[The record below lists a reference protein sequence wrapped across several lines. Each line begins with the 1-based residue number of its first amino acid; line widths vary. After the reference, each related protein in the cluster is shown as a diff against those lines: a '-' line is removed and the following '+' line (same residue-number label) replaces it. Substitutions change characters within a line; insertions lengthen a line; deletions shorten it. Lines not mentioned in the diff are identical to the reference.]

1 MTNTVDLI
9 AQYEGF
15 SAEPYWDHS
24 QWSIGYGSYAG
35 SRDRNNKPNMRVTQ
49 AQGRDMLQQ
58 QMPKY
63 EATVDK
69 YDSTYNWTPAER
81 QALTSFA
88 YNVGSIDQLTDN
100 GRRSREE
107 IAAAMPLYNKASQ
120 QVVPGLVRRRAAE
133 TAIFTGG
140 TAPAPGNET
149 KTPLTEEEQNA
160 VRELQ
165 RSRRNLD
172 AVKAD
177 ANSSPAEI
185 RNAQARYDEAK
196 SNSPLSGGD
205 GEINPNNNIATSSP
219 STNFSNAESLS
230 EIVTEMEKNEE
241 WWMNALDEYQNFA
254 YNIELFIV
262 NQADAFDFMF
272 NETSNIDT
280 IISNGWPS
288 SDMRYITV
296 AETAV
301 TTEFNIQDLE
311 ITSLGAGSS
320 STSKLAGTATSMS
333 FSIVQVG
340 NTSLNDNLMN
350 ASLLSGYSSISEAK
364 FFLKLNFKGYTDD
377 GVAQV
382 SEGQNLTKVFPFV
395 ISNIGDVSTGTDTRG
410 TITTIEGTIA
420 QDYATSSSIN
430 LIDYNFEFVIKETL
444 QETLQSF
451 LDKLNETIRE
461 KDFSSG
467 NAASNAFIHEYS
479 IEFDNDFL
487 TEYGESK
494 MNDETA
500 QPGSANNTVGVRRGG
515 VNVSEQIG
523 NITPGLSIIDAIY
536 DICIQSLDIRNA
548 LTSEEDTFNQVISV
562 IPSASPK
569 PGGLNVLT
577 GVAGHKVTYFICTKP
592 QIITQ
597 NNYDNANKV
606 RNSSS
611 MIKEIFDSGKCK
623 KVYYH
628 QYTGLND
635 QILDLSLSFN
645 RQLVKAYNLPEDA
658 AFANSFING
667 TDAIVNDLNPRAQ
680 QALEQ
685 LETQLDALQVDRDAG
700 IENLDSIRSEIENSS
715 ESISST
721 LRENSRNALA
731 EQGVDPAFRNQILD
745 EMAGKS
751 IAEQIE
757 IAKQY
762 DPDIVNSA
770 AFNEQRQKYNDL
782 IDRATSAN
790 TALSEGARE
799 NSRISNR
806 RDEIVAQAMGAN
818 FSNFVN
824 GQVSNISDN
833 FSGSDWTNI
842 TGNSNQIIME
852 ELGDDLIS
860 RLSTQQLEDII
871 EAMLINP
878 VIFKRAVLPYLSDKQ
893 HISIF
898 SSSDESEITLA
909 KAKFYEA
916 INMDISMETMKLTI
930 KGDPYWIDTYLTPK
944 TAKDIYGLNNTVDD
958 KRSHP
963 TNINGS
969 NFVTVVVNKSA
980 GVDEYDNTKIAQ
992 LATMLYAVKNVTSSF
1007 SGGQFTQQLEMI
1019 RIPVPD
1025 SFLPVN
1031 PFFSTVESD
1040 FGYGSDQYGEF
1051 GGIAGTDPAPVDEE
1065 PVTEVAP
1072 PSYTLPSAFG
1082 IVPNPDNLPIGA
1094 GSSTDV
1100 DENGNVGVLLDPD
1113 GAPAAVNA
1121 LTANT
1126 QLLLENDGI
1135 PTAEQAE
1142 QYKNNK
1148 AQVEY
1153 YCAQGSESACIAL
1166 QTSANTINNQIVNNI
1181 AGDPP
1186 YDNAQITNDINESGI
1201 DVSPEGIAILQ
1212 ESMIAGGHETFNAD
1226 NIDGITQ
1233 AEVDAYIESKN
1244 ESAAKFYI
1252 GTNGIVENPGSA
1264 IQDASEI
1271 DITKE
1276 PFSTKGSSIKVISEQ
1291 TGQGIRSVVT
1301 EVPTNTLTPIEYEKA
1316 RHIQGEIRD
1325 KLAETPIQDMTEE
1338 EYTEV
1343 KQLETAVT
1351 DMVTAATTG
1360 ERGDLLKQYETQ
1372 ERNKQIATL
1381 EAEEAELQDDLDS
1394 WYWTNKGRKEDEQSI
1409 SGIRGKLAKLRQE
1422 NIEAGFT
1429 DETEGE

>member
-1 MTNTVDLI
+1 MATN
-9 AQYEGF
+9 
-15 SAEPYWDHS
+15 
-24 QWSIGYGSYAG
+24 
-35 SRDRNNKPNMRVTQ
+35 
-49 AQGRDMLQQ
+49 
-58 QMPKY
+58 
-63 EATVDK
+63 
-69 YDSTYNWTPAER
+69 YN
-81 QALTSFA
+81 
-88 YNVGSIDQLTDN
+88 
-100 GRRSREE
+100 
-107 IAAAMPLYNKASQ
+107 
-120 QVVPGLVRRRAAE
+120 
-133 TAIFTGG
+133 
-140 TAPAPGNET
+140 
-149 KTPLTEEEQNA
+149 
-160 VRELQ
+160 
-165 RSRRNLD
+165 
-172 AVKAD
+172 
-177 ANSSPAEI
+177 
-185 RNAQARYDEAK
+185 
-196 SNSPLSGGD
+196 
-205 GEINPNNNIATSSP
+205 
-219 STNFSNAESLS
+219 NAESLS
-230 EIVTEMEKNEE
+230 GIVTSMENNDE
-241 WWMNALDEYQNFA
+241 WWINALDEYQNFT

-350 ASLLSGYSSISEAK
+350 ASLLSGYSSIAEAK
-364 FFLKLNFKGYTDD
+364 FFLKLNFKGYTDE
-377 GVAQV
+377 GVTQV

-395 ISNIGDVSTGTDTRG
+395 ISNIGDVATGTDTRG

-430 LIDYNFEFVIKETL
+430 LIDHNFEFVIKETL

-467 NAASNAFIHEYS
+467 TAASNAFIHEYV

-523 NITPGLSIIDAIY
+523 TITPGLSIIDAIY

-606 RNSSS
+606 KNSAT

-628 QYTGLND
+628 QFTGLND

-658 AFANSFING
+658 AFADSFING

-685 LETQLDALQVDRDAG
+685 LETQLNSLQVDRDAG
-700 IENLDSIRSEIENSS
+700 VENLDSIRSEIENSA
-715 ESISST
+715 EGISST

-731 EQGVDPAFRNQILD
+731 DQGVDSAFRNQILD

-770 AFNEQRQKYNDL
+770 AFNEQRQKYNEL
-782 IDRATSAN
+782 IDSATAAN

-842 TGNSNQIIME
+842 TGSSNQIIME

-860 RLSTQQLEDII
+860 RLTTQQLEDII
-871 EAMLINP
+871 EAMLVNP

-893 HISIF
+893 NISIF

-916 INMDISMETMKLTI
+916 VNMDISMETMKLTI

-944 TAKDIYGLNNTVDD
+944 TAKEIYGLNNTVDD

-980 GVDEYDNTKIAQ
+980 GVDDNDNTKIAQ

-1031 PFFSTVESD
+1031 PFFSTIIGD
-1040 FGYGSDQYGEF
+1040 GFGYGNDPAGEF
-1051 GGIAGTDPAPVDEE
+1051 AGFGDNTAGIGSGERGDPRDFGDLFGRGGGTGGSGDSAAPVIAPGLFYTPQDTVGGGLTDTSRLANEE
-1065 PVTEVAP
+1065 YKGFRGSLITKADKILDDGIG
-1072 PSYTLPSAFG
+1072 TAKDSAAYAAMLSEAEMLAA
-1082 IVPNPDNLPIGA
+1082 N
-1094 GSSTDV
+1094 GSTQAQADV
-1100 DENGNVGVLLDPD
+1100 DALKQQFTDFYGTPEEAATIINEEIENGTV
-1113 GAPAAVNA
+1113 
-1121 LTANT
+1121 
-1126 QLLLENDGI
+1126 
-1135 PTAEQAE
+1135 
-1142 QYKNNK
+1142 
-1148 AQVEY
+1148 
-1153 YCAQGSESACIAL
+1153 
-1166 QTSANTINNQIVNNI
+1166 
-1181 AGDPP
+1181 
-1186 YDNAQITNDINESGI
+1186 
-1201 DVSPEGIAILQ
+1201 VSPEFLGLLDKVYG
-1212 ESMIAGGHETFNAD
+1212 EPLD
-1226 NIDGITQ
+1226 ID
-1233 AEVDAYIESKN
+1233 VD
-1244 ESAAKFYI
+1244 
-1252 GTNGIVENPGSA
+1252 
-1264 IQDASEI
+1264 
-1271 DITKE
+1271 
-1276 PFSTKGSSIKVISEQ
+1276 
-1291 TGQGIRSVVT
+1291 R
-1301 EVPTNTLTPIEYEKA
+1301 
-1316 RHIQGEIRD
+1316 
-1325 KLAETPIQDMTEE
+1325 
-1338 EYTEV
+1338 
-1343 KQLETAVT
+1343 TAVT
-1351 DMVTAATTG
+1351 DEIVQMDAVNYMSMDEIISNYQLENPAITVETMSSNPIATARAESIRTG
-1360 ERGDLLKQYETQ
+1360 ELKVSPRVDPKVVAAHKQYALSRIEGEKTFNSLVTGKEAVILAKIGNEQVRLLDENYGSWSMMSEEDQNYYDSLVDKQTEIENLAKNDPSRFLLAEQKLIEDLDVTIEEYQELDAVPYDWTKKDQQKRLSEMQELENTVTEEDFSTSDAIDTKSTIAVNPDTNEEEVVTYGTVVKNPIPIDLQNVAKASSDIVLTEEQINQYTNAQSDMDSVRRAWNDTNDLVEVKMLDYDGSVYTETFIGLSNGIELTDGTTITFDPIDPNRVYSFADPEIRSRTAGGFDTIRNTVVSNYDLLEIGVPRDETDGSG
-1372 ERNKQIATL
+1372 TL
-1381 EAEEAELQDDLDS
+1381 EIEIGSARIQVKEELE
-1394 WYWTNKGRKEDEQSI
+1394 
-1409 SGIRGKLAKLRQE
+1409 
-1422 NIEAGFT
+1422 
-1429 DETEGE
+1429 